1 MKVEAEMV
9 VDTYEKMLNT
19 GVAKLQEAQ
28 ISEASHD
35 AWLLFSYITEMER
48 SAYFLH
54 KQDSPSLQEIKRF
67 QEIIQKRSQ
76 HIPLQHLTGEQ
87 EFMGL
92 PFCVNDKVLIPRQ
105 DTEILVEKAL
115 PYVQGKTVLDMCTGS
130 GCIAISLAVLGHPKE
145 CVAVDLSGE
154 ALEVARENA
163 LANHAAV
170 QFIESNLFENVTGSF
185 DVIVSNP
192 PYISPEEIEG
202 LMSEVK
208 DFEPRMALDG
218 GEEGLVFYRRI
229 TERAIHFLNHG
240 GYLFYEIGCEQ
251 AEAVMALMQ
260 EAGIR
265 NIQCVKDYAGLDR
278 VVFGEY
284 RA

>member
-1 MKVEAEMV
+1 MKVETGQV
-9 VDTYEKMLNT
+9 VNTYEKMLNK
-19 GVAKLQEAQ
+19 GVSALQEAQ
-28 ISEASHD
+28 IMEASHD
-35 AWLLFSYITEMER
+35 AWLLFSYITSMER

-54 KQDSPSLQEIKRF
+54 KQDSPSTEEIKNYHKM
-67 QEIIQKRSQ
+67 IQKRSQ

-87 EFMGL
+87 EFMGIS
-92 PFCVNDKVLIPRQ
+92 FYVNEKVLIPRQ
-105 DTEILVEKAL
+105 DTEILVETAL
-115 PYVQGKTVLDMCTGS
+115 PYVQGKKVLDMCTGS
-130 GCIAISLAVLGHPKE
+130 GCIAISLVLLGNPRE
-145 CVAVDLSGE
+145 CIAVDLSRE
-154 ALEVARENA
+154 ALAVAKKNA

-170 QFIESNLFENVTGSF
+170 RLVESNLFENVAGSF

-218 GEEGLVFYRRI
+218 GEDGLFFYRRI
-229 TERAIHFLNHG
+229 TEKAIQFLNNG

-251 AEAVMALMQ
+251 AEAVMALLKK
-260 EAGIR
+260 AGFHK
-265 NIQCVKDYAGLDR
+265 IQCVKDYAGLDR